1 MSLKAHFVQI
11 SAAVKTLLVEGTVM
25 QIEKALI
32 YDPLRVSKVSWRF
45 RIPTIL
51 KFAIIYP

>member
-25 QIEKALI
+25 PIEKALI
-32 YDPLRVSKVSWRF
+32 YDPLRVSKVS
-45 RIPTIL
+45 
-51 KFAIIYP
+51 